1 MGKTINTSYVDV
13 VGNDTLMSGM
23 DSHINALEK
32 MNDEIKK
39 ISTVYTRSLKAK
51 RRLPRKPKH
60 VCGGLRM

>member
-1 MGKTINTSYVDV
+1 MGKTTNTNYVNV
-13 VGNDTLMSGM
+13 VENGTLTSGM
-23 DSHINALEK
+23 EYYINALEK
-32 MNDEIKK
+32 MNDKIKK